1 MKCPKCGTEF
11 NEGVF
16 CPECGTPISQPEP
29 DKPSDSASSDT
40 KTPTDVPKSDAE
52 TPPPQTDPAEQ
63 TKPLDAPSE
72 KKYDVFSMI
81 FGILALVTSGKFIVP
96 EFLGFYFAAKA
107 DETGTASKKSK
118 IGTICSALSVLAL
131 LVSIFPN
138 SIILSNILIFIGAGF
153 VIAALYFL
161 VQAIKK
167 PDKKKNAI
175 SMAITLI
182 IGIFVLMLAAETRL
196 PENDEEYSTVDDA
209 QSSYTEDYYSD
220 DSELESEDY
229 ASDDSELESED
240 YFSEDPEFESEDTAE
255 TTRTKFEFPEKYAK
269 KRNEVLALIGKGAG
283 VEVHFSHKAL
293 VQSFD
298 GKTDYTFY
306 GNIKNGK
313 ADGIGLVYR
322 DHKLVFGGEF
332 KKGKPCGYGIVFDS
346 DIPNVSAVYESD
358 DCSTITMLVV
368 HHRFVTS
375 GDGYIYYGFKTCR
388 DNQSTGLE
396 FESNACVAYEGGLK
410 KNKRDGKGKAY
421 SYDYDKKSASLVYEG
436 GYKNDKPSGK
446 GKSYYSNGQLCYDGK
461 FKKGKYNGKGTLY
474 NADGSVQYKG
484 KFKDGNA
491 A

>member
-1 MKCPKCGTEF
+1 M
-11 NEGVF
+11 
-16 CPECGTPISQPEP
+16 
-29 DKPSDSASSDT
+29 D
-40 KTPTDVPKSDAE
+40 
-52 TPPPQTDPAEQ
+52 
-63 TKPLDAPSE
+63 
-72 KKYDVFSMI
+72 
-81 FGILALVTSGKFIVP
+81 
-96 EFLGFYFAAKA
+96 
-107 DETGTASKKSK
+107 
-118 IGTICSALSVLAL
+118 
-131 LVSIFPN
+131 
-138 SIILSNILIFIGAGF
+138 
-153 VIAALYFL
+153 
-161 VQAIKK
+161 
-167 PDKKKNAI
+167 
-175 SMAITLI
+175 
-182 IGIFVLMLAAETRL
+182 
-196 PENDEEYSTVDDA
+196 
-209 QSSYTEDYYSD
+209 
-220 DSELESEDY
+220 
-229 ASDDSELESED
+229 
-240 YFSEDPEFESEDTAE
+240 
-255 TTRTKFEFPEKYAK
+255 
-269 KRNEVLALIGKGAG
+269 
-283 VEVHFSHKAL
+283 VHFSHKAL

-332 KKGKPCGYGIVFDS
+332 KKGKPCGYRIVFDS

>member
-29 DKPSDSASSDT
+29 DKPSDSASSNT

-81 FGILALVTSGKFIVP
+81 FGILALVTRGKFIVP
-96 EFLGFYFAAKA
+96 EFLGPYFAAKA

-131 LVSIFPN
+131 LVSIFSN

-161 VQAIKK
+161 VQIIKK

-175 SMAITLI
+175 SMAITLV
-182 IGIFVLMLAAETRL
+182 IGIFVLMFAAETRL
-196 PENDEEYSTVDDA
+196 QTNDEEYSTVDDA

-240 YFSEDPEFESEDTAE
+240 YFSENSEFESEDTAE

-283 VEVHFSHKAL
+283 VDVHFSHKAL

-332 KKGKPCGYGIVFDS
+332 KKCLLSIIV
-346 DIPNVSAVYESD
+346 
-358 DCSTITMLVV
+358 L
-368 HHRFVTS
+368 
-375 GDGYIYYGFKTCR
+375 
-388 DNQSTGLE
+388 
-396 FESNACVAYEGGLK
+396 
-410 KNKRDGKGKAY
+410 
-421 SYDYDKKSASLVYEG
+421 
-436 GYKNDKPSGK
+436 
-446 GKSYYSNGQLCYDGK
+446 
-461 FKKGKYNGKGTLY
+461 
-474 NADGSVQYKG
+474 
-484 KFKDGNA
+484 
-491 A
+491 